1 MDPRR
6 KLQVVSAANPSLRVS
21 AAPKQLSIAPA
32 PANNTQLRVASAPQ
46 QQVKIVVP
54 KGVPQ
59 TQSYTPPPEIKRPKQ
74 SFWNKARDILDANT
88 EADQYRRYMAN
99 QEKVRIRGQNAPGQ
113 VPIIDENPGNII
125 SNTIGAVPR
134 MFNTAANQI
143 VEVGY
148 TAQQQFATRE
158 YSNAVKDLLAAQK
171 SGNRT
176 WYEAAKRRADAAAQ
190 RVSNIEDMIKA
201 TKSNYTENK
210 GGLFNAGTL
219 YNEQDSYEGKLTTGL
234 RKIGG
239 GTAEGMFDV
248 ASLGLTGVAGKQ
260 VAKQGLKQTLKESG
274 KIIAKNAALN
284 TGQGMASSFR
294 QGGDI
299 KDVALSGAASG
310 VIGTGADI
318 ALAGS
323 GGFIARNIS
332 KLRNKFN
339 PIEKQV
345 TKYLTKES
353 SETAIKSILESGF
366 NVPAENIDAITKYV
380 ANETN
385 GQAIDK
391 LVRELSIDPNL
402 ELTPDV
408 IKQLQDNGIKEVK
421 RDANAQY
428 EAQYKDGGITARG
441 QAALDRNVYHELG
454 HHIYINKLTPEE
466 RALFTGT
473 GDASKQ
479 AVGRTGYTQS
489 DINSEDFSDYLDR
502 ALRGRI
508 DEVPAE
514 YQAVVRKYAK
524 IADAIAATE
533 KVPIGT
539 TTINTS
545 LPQTPTN
552 TTKVPVGNLGGI
564 DAVKAAAK
572 TKENAARQIAD
583 AQAQIDELLQSGDT
597 STAALTKIDNL
608 HKTIDNLK
616 VAEQELPSETVIAQ
630 QGVNQT
636 TVDQAGKQ
644 LSGVAPEQVDE
655 AVQTGTTPLAADT
668 TADSAK
674 ITEQVSN
681 AAAGLPQTNDVL
693 VKAPG
698 TNMADANGNLYIEQA
713 VPVKSLVRNADYQ
726 PRTTASGKG
735 TENSVYAKGYQEG
748 MVDQPMLVRKNGDK
762 YEVLGGHSRT
772 LGMERRAAEGLPNPE
787 TVTARVYDN
796 ISDEQAK
803 IIARGAN
810 QGGQYESTLD
820 MAKSIADSMSENVAP
835 SVQKQNMVK
844 GFSFEDYDHLW
855 KTVDTNP
862 VLKEK
867 VFHGAISQ
875 EDVLAISRHA
885 RSKGLDPER
894 TQAVISGLD
903 RNGKLTK
910 QNATN
915 VIDLLSGK
923 IKSGLMRDAQTGL
936 FGDMESAVNSVD
948 LLAEYTKTAKELVRR
963 RNAVK
968 LASKESGLTVTA
980 RNQLQRANAAL
991 DKRLDDISKEIV
1003 QKHNARVG
1011 APQPS
1016 VENPT
1021 LAGFAPVT
1029 QPATPPAKPVYAR
1042 TNDAGKIVTVD
1053 GRTAEDLVAQARQQE
1068 SKFVEDM
1075 RAITAENNGIPNEKF
1090 YSNAV
1095 KKDMARI
1102 VDKIVGKDGR
1112 PPTDILRSTIIVK
1125 DPAGNIDDIMRS
1137 FEQRGYTVWMNDIT
1151 NRYTDGST
1159 GYKDIAIKFVNG
1171 ADDPIVKELQIMTP
1185 NMAAAKN
1192 ELGGHALYKQIENA
1206 PRITPKDFEE
1216 IEALTARMNKLYADA
1231 DALDAAAIKASSVEG
1246 VPSTRALA
1254 GADSAPE
1261 AVTAPISP
1269 SGNTNTLTSSP
1280 STTKNRGSLLRES
1293 VIGDPLST
1301 TSIAENGANVKNIS
1315 ERGFARSLSQTDT
1328 PPEVYENLLGYQSR
1342 PNTQTFDQAAQSIA
1356 QNEQGVL
1363 ESILSKPQAALND
1376 AEHAQALLLLDKA
1389 IKNDQLDLAE
1399 QIASKINV
1407 SGTENGR
1414 AVQIL
1419 AAVRKTTPE
1428 GAYLEVQK
1436 VITEAQKK
1444 GLLPKDYKLPKET
1457 SDAIKGQAQYVQD
1470 MKAYNA
1476 ELAKHLETLDPNSQ
1490 AYADVARELAWGTR
1504 EHELSVAVLGK
1515 KIKDVVPPTVGDKLN
1530 SIVNISLLLNPKT
1543 FIRNI
1548 IGNTANA
1555 TGEAISST
1563 ISTPLDVLASLRTGN
1578 RTVKLPNILKRFG
1591 GFGRG
1596 LKEGAQETELG
1607 VRIGGGGKY
1616 DINPAVFKS
1625 KVMSRI
1631 EKTLGHSLS
1640 DMDKA
1645 FATAQFDETL
1655 DSLMRANKVS
1665 KPTQEMLD
1673 IAENEALYATFQHD
1687 SFIARSLMGAKQ
1699 WLNKAQVKGF
1709 GLGDVVVRYPKTP
1722 GNLVAVG
1729 MDYSPY
1735 GFFKGLVQ
1743 FAKLNQGSNLAAQRE
1758 AVRNLG
1764 RGITGTGLIT
1774 GGYILAQNN
1783 VITARKD
1790 SDKDV
1795 NSLQRNQGQPPF
1807 SFNFSALNRM
1817 LRGEDTKPRPG
1828 DVIANYDWLQPN
1840 AIQLSMGANMA
1851 LNKDAGNKDWISS
1864 TLDQAA
1870 MGLETIE
1877 EQPILAQT
1885 GRFFQTATTP
1895 ADRGGGIPNAIKDSV
1910 VGLPSMFVPSVLN
1923 QTAASIDNQ
1932 ARTSYDP
1939 NPIKQATNKVVAK
1952 LPFASKSLEPVVDS
1966 FGNEVKRQQ
1975 TDNPVTRVFNS
1986 FINPAFV
1993 TKLKQTP
2000 EGQMVLDLYDKTGEK
2015 GQFPRV
2021 TDRKM
2026 QINGESYSLS
2036 PKEIT
2041 EFQKF
2046 TGKETEKAFADL
2058 ANNPGFMNLPDD
2070 EKIKIM
2076 SGIITDISS
2085 AARIKILGNEPKT
2098 VTNDVKAILGGK
2110 VAGFQSKIPDGVND
2124 IAKKYYEK
2132 TTFMDQETYDG
2143 WLKGEPDQI
2152 ATEVAGDLN
2161 KRRPANTK
2169 ELPAY
2174 NGLAKRYA
2182 EYEKAKAEA
2191 KKDGSWTKL
2200 DEKEKE
2206 QEFWKGAIKDSRD
2219 DLTKD
2224 IYDAG
2229 SSGSKDYWEQGLISK
2244 EDIDKAIA
2252 LDDELYAS
2260 GLSKTL
2266 KFSKTFRRSYG
2277 YGIPAAPGEKASGS
2291 GGSGGG
2297 GGRASK
2303 KTGVNELKLRYTP
2316 DAAPTVSRV
2325 PRNVQL
2331 KLTKPAPVQVT
2342 PVRIRL

>member
-21 AAPKQLSIAPA
+21 AAPKQISVAQPTVSNAP
-32 PANNTQLRVASAPQ
+32 LRVATNNPSRGIQ
-46 QQVKIVVP
+46 IR
-54 KGVPQ
+54 VPQ
-59 TQSYTPPPEIKRPKQ
+59 APRSEPQGKYEFA
-74 SFWNKARDILDANT
+74 SFGKTGEKNK
-88 EADQYRRYMAN
+88 
-99 QEKVRIRGQNAPGQ
+99 
-113 VPIIDENPGNII
+113 
-125 SNTIGAVPR
+125 TIFG
-134 MFNTAANQI
+134 
-143 VEVGY
+143 
-148 TAQQQFATRE
+148 
-158 YSNAVKDLLAAQK
+158 
-171 SGNRT
+171 
-176 WYEAAKRRADAAAQ
+176 
-190 RVSNIEDMIKA
+190 
-201 TKSNYTENK
+201 
-210 GGLFNAGTL
+210 
-219 YNEQDSYEGKLTTGL
+219 
-234 RKIGG
+234 
-239 GTAEGMFDV
+239 
-248 ASLGLTGVAGKQ
+248 
-260 VAKQGLKQTLKESG
+260 
-274 KIIAKNAALN
+274 KNAAWLLPKSLEKWDIMGD
-284 TGQGMASSFR
+284 TGKFTGSQQDFLSQFDKQGDEYKKHYVRNITERAQKGDQAAINAYATLRDSGRFK
-294 QGGDI
+294 GGVMDFVEGFNEKLAGGVLREGLRLGGLI
-299 KDVALSGAASG
+299 TSNPITDNPITRAIPGWNKKVEFERNMRRSLENQANIWDTSDLHYTQAGKYGKTAGTVAKGAADVALLVTGSGAAEKAATKIPAFKSVITAAPDASKLVRFGKYATSQLPGSFAGTAIDMAQTKGRGDEINYAQSIG
-310 VIGTGADI
+310 VGTAADI
-318 ALAGS
+318 AAPPIFKGVGKLWRG
-323 GGFIARNIS
+323 ARGAIDPAY
-332 KLRNKFN
+332 KA
-339 PIEKQV
+339 
-345 TKYLTKES
+345 TAKYLAKE
-353 SETAIKSILESGF
+353 TDVAAIKSILGAQLDVPVENLD
-366 NVPAENIDAITKYV
+366 NVASYIAT
-380 ANETN
+380 ETN
-385 GQAIDK
+385 QKAIDK
-391 LVRELSIDPNL
+391 LVKELSLDPNL
-402 ELTPDV
+402 QLTDD
-408 IKQLQDNGIKEVK
+408 IRKQLQDNGIQEIR
-421 RDANAQY
+421 RDPNAQY
-428 EAQYKDGGITARG
+428 EAQYSNNTITARG
-441 QAALDRNVYHELG
+441 QTELDKNVYHELG
-454 HHIYINKLTPEE
+454 HHIYTTKMTPEE
-466 RALFTGT
+466 RALFKGT
-473 GDASKQ
+473 GGASKQ
-479 AVGRTGYTQS
+479 AVGRTGYTQT
-489 DINSEDFSDYLDR
+489 DINSEDFSDYLDK
-502 ALRGRI
+502 AMRGRI
-508 DEVPAE
+508 NEVPDE
-514 YQAVVRKYAK
+514 YKAVVRKYAGL
-524 IADAIAATE
+524 ADDIAATDN
-533 KVPIGT
+533 VPIGT
-539 TTINTS
+539 KINTS
-545 LPQTPTN
+545 PQTPTN

-564 DAVKAAAK
+564 DAIRATIK
-572 TKENAARQIAD
+572 TKESAVQRITE
-583 AQAQIDELLQSGDT
+583 AQAEIDALLQSGDT
-597 STAALTKIDNL
+597 SEAALRKIDNL
-608 HKTIDNLK
+608 QKTIDDLK
-616 VAEQELPSETVIAQ
+616 TVEQELPSETVIAQ

-636 TVDQAGKQ
+636 TVDQAGQQ
-644 LSGVAPEQVDE
+644 LSGVSPQTIED
-655 AVQTGTTPLAADT
+655 AVPTAGTTSLAADAST
-668 TADSAK
+668 DAAKVADQVSQAASQPVRYNVTNNQGRIITNTGLTADDLIA
-674 ITEQVSN
+674 QAQAQRQQFVD
-681 AAAGLPQTNDVL
+681 DV
-693 VKAPG
+693 VAI
-698 TNMADANGNLYIEQA
+698 AQANGGE
-713 VPVKSLVRNADYQ
+713 V
-726 PRTTASGKG
+726 T
-735 TENSVYAKGYQEG
+735 
-748 MVDQPMLVRKNGDK
+748 DK
-762 YEVLGGHSRT
+762 
-772 LGMERRAAEGLPNPE
+772 
-787 TVTARVYDN
+787 
-796 ISDEQAK
+796 
-803 IIARGAN
+803 
-810 QGGQYESTLD
+810 
-820 MAKSIADSMSENVAP
+820 
-835 SVQKQNMVK
+835 
-844 GFSFEDYDHLW
+844 
-855 KTVDTNP
+855 
-862 VLKEK
+862 
-867 VFHGAISQ
+867 AI
-875 EDVLAISRHA
+875 
-885 RSKGLDPER
+885 K
-894 TQAVISGLD
+894 
-903 RNGKLTK
+903 
-910 QNATN
+910 
-915 VIDLLSGK
+915 
-923 IKSGLMRDAQTGL
+923 
-936 FGDMESAVNSVD
+936 
-948 LLAEYTKTAKELVRR
+948 
-963 RNAVK
+963 NAVK
-968 LASKESGLTVTA
+968 VNVERIETKIADKNG
-980 RNQLQRANAAL
+980 AA
-991 DKRLDDISKEIV
+991 
-1003 QKHNARVG
+1003 
-1011 APQPS
+1011 
-1016 VENPT
+1016 
-1021 LAGFAPVT
+1021 
-1029 QPATPPAKPVYAR
+1029 
-1042 TNDAGKIVTVD
+1042 
-1053 GRTAEDLVAQARQQE
+1053 
-1068 SKFVEDM
+1068 
-1075 RAITAENNGIPNEKF
+1075 
-1090 YSNAV
+1090 
-1095 KKDMARI
+1095 
-1102 VDKIVGKDGR
+1102 
-1112 PPTDILRSTIIVK
+1112 PTDILRSTILT
-1125 DPAGNIDDIMRS
+1125 PNPNGTIDGILKS
-1137 FEQRGYTVWMNDIT
+1137 FEDRGYTVWINKGTPDLT
-1151 NRYTDGST
+1151 NRYTDGTT
-1159 GYKDIAIKFVNG
+1159 GYKDIAIKFVKG

-1185 NMAAAKN
+1185 NMAKAKN
-1192 ELGGHALYKQIENA
+1192 EWGGHKLYEQVRAKIG
-1206 PRITPKDFEE
+1206 DFEQAE
-1216 IEALTARMNKLYADA
+1216 ITMNELYQAA
-1231 DALDAAAIKASSVEG
+1231 DALDAAALNSSSVTSL
-1246 VPSTRALA
+1246 PSSALPSA
-1254 GADSAPE
+1254 NGA
-1261 AVTAPISP
+1261 P
-1269 SGNTNTLTSSP
+1269 SDVYPATSSP
-1280 STTKNRGSLLRES
+1280 SSTNLTGTPSTMKNRGSGLLS
-1293 VIGDPLST
+1293 DSIGDPLSNP
-1301 TSIAENGANVKNIS
+1301 SIADNAGNVKNIS

-1342 PNTQTFDQAAQSIA
+1342 PNTQTFDQAAQAIN

-1363 ESILSKPQAALND
+1363 QNVLSKPQGALTD
-1376 AEHAQALLLLDKA
+1376 DETAQALLLLDKA

-1399 QIASKINV
+1399 QIAGKINV

-1428 GAYLEVQK
+1428 GAYLEAQK
-1436 VITEAQKK
+1436 IITEAQQK
-1444 GLLPKDYKLPKET
+1444 GLLPKDFTLPKEMV
-1457 SDAIKGQAQYVQD
+1457 DNIQDQAQYIQD
-1470 MKAYNA
+1470 IKAYNTDL
-1476 ELAKHLETLDPNSQ
+1476 ERYIETLDPNSA
-1490 AYADVARELAWGTR
+1490 AYADAARELAWGTR
-1504 EHELSVAVLGK
+1504 EYELSVAVLGK
-1515 KIKDVVPPTVGDKLN
+1515 TLKDIVPPTVGDKLN
-1530 SIVNISLLLNPKT
+1530 SLVNISLLLNPKT
-1543 FIRNI
+1543 FVRNV

-1578 RTVKLPNILKRFG
+1578 RTVKLPNVLKRLG

-1616 DINPAVFKS
+1616 DINPAVFKG

-1655 DSLMRANKVS
+1655 DSLMRANKVN

-1735 GFFKGLVQ
+1735 GFLKGLVQ
-1743 FAKLNQGSNLAAQRE
+1743 FAKLNQGSNLAAQRA

-1774 GGYILAQNN
+1774 GGYILAQNGI
-1783 VITARKD
+1783 ITARKD

-1851 LNKDAGNKDWISS
+1851 LNKDAGNKDIISS

-1952 LPFASKSLEPVVDS
+1952 LPFASKSLEPVVDT

-1986 FINPAFV
+1986 FVNPAFV

-2110 VAGFQSKIPDGVND
+2110 VAGFQSKIPEGVND

-2277 YGIPAAPGEKASGS
+2277 YGIPAALGEKASGS

-2331 KLTKPAPVQVT
+2331 KLTKPEPVQVT

>member
-21 AAPKQLSIAPA
+21 AAPKQISVAQPTVSNAP
-32 PANNTQLRVASAPQ
+32 LRVATNNPSRGIQ
-46 QQVKIVVP
+46 IR
-54 KGVPQ
+54 VPQ
-59 TQSYTPPPEIKRPKQ
+59 APRSEPQGKYEFA
-74 SFWNKARDILDANT
+74 SFGKTGEKNK
-88 EADQYRRYMAN
+88 
-99 QEKVRIRGQNAPGQ
+99 
-113 VPIIDENPGNII
+113 
-125 SNTIGAVPR
+125 TIFG
-134 MFNTAANQI
+134 
-143 VEVGY
+143 
-148 TAQQQFATRE
+148 
-158 YSNAVKDLLAAQK
+158 
-171 SGNRT
+171 
-176 WYEAAKRRADAAAQ
+176 
-190 RVSNIEDMIKA
+190 
-201 TKSNYTENK
+201 
-210 GGLFNAGTL
+210 
-219 YNEQDSYEGKLTTGL
+219 
-234 RKIGG
+234 
-239 GTAEGMFDV
+239 
-248 ASLGLTGVAGKQ
+248 
-260 VAKQGLKQTLKESG
+260 
-274 KIIAKNAALN
+274 KNAAWLLPKSLEKWDIMGD
-284 TGQGMASSFR
+284 TGKFTGSQQDFLSQFDKQGDEYKKHYVRNITERAQKGDQAAINAYATLRDSGRFK
-294 QGGDI
+294 GGVMDFVEGFNEKLAGGVLREGLRLGGLI
-299 KDVALSGAASG
+299 TSNPITDNPITRAIPGWNKKVEFERNMRRSLENQANIWDTSDLHYTQAGKYGKTAGTVAKGAADVALLVTGSGAAEKAATKIPAFKSVITAAPDASKLVRFGKYATSQLPGSFAGTAIDMAQTKGRGDEINYAQSIG
-310 VIGTGADI
+310 VGTAADI
-318 ALAGS
+318 AAPPIFKGVGKLWRG
-323 GGFIARNIS
+323 ARGAIDPAY
-332 KLRNKFN
+332 KA
-339 PIEKQV
+339 
-345 TKYLTKES
+345 TAKYLAKE
-353 SETAIKSILESGF
+353 TDVAAIKSILGAQLDVPVENLD
-366 NVPAENIDAITKYV
+366 NVASYIAT
-380 ANETN
+380 ETN
-385 GQAIDK
+385 QKAIDK
-391 LVRELSIDPNL
+391 LVKELSLDPNL
-402 ELTPDV
+402 QLTDD
-408 IKQLQDNGIKEVK
+408 IRKQLQDNGIQEIR
-421 RDANAQY
+421 RDPNAQY
-428 EAQYKDGGITARG
+428 EAQYSNNTITARG
-441 QAALDRNVYHELG
+441 QTELDKNVYHELG
-454 HHIYINKLTPEE
+454 HHIYTTKMTPEE
-466 RALFTGT
+466 RALFKGT
-473 GDASKQ
+473 GGASKQ
-479 AVGRTGYTQS
+479 AVGRTGYTQT
-489 DINSEDFSDYLDR
+489 DINSEDFSDYLDK
-502 ALRGRI
+502 AMRGRI
-508 DEVPAE
+508 NEVPDE
-514 YQAVVRKYAK
+514 YKAVVRKYAGL
-524 IADAIAATE
+524 ADDIAATDN
-533 KVPIGT
+533 VPIGT
-539 TTINTS
+539 KINTS
-545 LPQTPTN
+545 PQTPTN

-564 DAVKAAAK
+564 DAIRATVK
-572 TKENAARQIAD
+572 TKESAVQRVAE
-583 AQAQIDELLQSGDT
+583 AQAEIDKILQSGDT
-597 STAALTKIDNL
+597 SEVALSKIDNL
-608 HKTIDNLK
+608 QKTIDDLK
-616 VAEQELPSETVIAQ
+616 IVEQELPSETVIAQ

-644 LSGVAPEQVDE
+644 LSGVAPQQADE
-655 AVQTGTTPLAADT
+655 AVQATAAPLAADAST
-668 TADSAK
+668 DAVKAAD
-674 ITEQVSN
+674 QVSQ
-681 AAAGLPQTNDVL
+681 AASQPVRYNVTN
-693 VKAPG
+693 
-698 TNMADANGNLYIEQA
+698 
-713 VPVKSLVRNADYQ
+713 
-726 PRTTASGKG
+726 
-735 TENSVYAKGYQEG
+735 
-748 MVDQPMLVRKNGDK
+748 
-762 YEVLGGHSRT
+762 
-772 LGMERRAAEGLPNPE
+772 
-787 TVTARVYDN
+787 
-796 ISDEQAK
+796 
-803 IIARGAN
+803 N
-810 QGGQYESTLD
+810 QG
-820 MAKSIADSMSENVAP
+820 
-835 SVQKQNMVK
+835 
-844 GFSFEDYDHLW
+844 
-855 KTVDTNP
+855 
-862 VLKEK
+862 
-867 VFHGAISQ
+867 
-875 EDVLAISRHA
+875 
-885 RSKGLDPER
+885 
-894 TQAVISGLD
+894 
-903 RNGKLTK
+903 
-910 QNATN
+910 
-915 VIDLLSGK
+915 
-923 IKSGLMRDAQTGL
+923 
-936 FGDMESAVNSVD
+936 
-948 LLAEYTKTAKELVRR
+948 
-963 RNAVK
+963 
-968 LASKESGLTVTA
+968 
-980 RNQLQRANAAL
+980 
-991 DKRLDDISKEIV
+991 RLITS
-1003 QKHNARVG
+1003 
-1011 APQPS
+1011 
-1016 VENPT
+1016 
-1021 LAGFAPVT
+1021 
-1029 QPATPPAKPVYAR
+1029 
-1042 TNDAGKIVTVD
+1042 D
-1053 GRTAEDLVAQARQQE
+1053 GRTADDLIKQAQAQRQQYIDD
-1068 SKFVEDM
+1068 VV
-1075 RAITAENNGIPNEKF
+1075 AIAQANGGEVTDKAIK
-1090 YSNAV
+1090 NAV
-1095 KKDMARI
+1095 KVNVERI
-1102 VDKIVGKDGR
+1102 ETKIADKAGR
-1112 PPTDILRSTIIVK
+1112 APTDILRSTILTPDPNGTIDNIVK
-1125 DPAGNIDDIMRS
+1125 Q
-1137 FEQRGYTVWMNDIT
+1137 FEDRGYTVWINNGTPDLT
-1151 NRYTDGST
+1151 NRYTDGT
-1159 GYKDIAIKFVNG
+1159 VGYKDIAIKFVKG

-1185 NMAAAKN
+1185 NMAKAKN
-1192 ELGGHALYKQIENA
+1192 EWGGH
-1206 PRITPKDFEE
+1206 
-1216 IEALTARMNKLYADA
+1216 KLYEQVRAKVGDFVQAEKTMNELYDAA
-1231 DALDAAAIKASSVEG
+1231 DALDARALNSSSVTSL
-1246 VPSTRALA
+1246 PSSALPSA
-1254 GADSAPE
+1254 NGA
-1261 AVTAPISP
+1261 P
-1269 SGNTNTLTSSP
+1269 SDVYPATSSP
-1280 STTKNRGSLLRES
+1280 SSTNLTGTPSTMKNRGSGLLNDS
-1293 VIGDPLST
+1293 IGDPLST
-1301 TSIAENGANVKNIS
+1301 NIIPENAGDVKNIS

-1342 PNTQTFDQAAQSIA
+1342 PNSQTFEQAAQSIN

-1363 ESILSKPQAALND
+1363 ENILSKPQAALND
-1376 AEHAQALLLLDKA
+1376 TEHAQALLLLDKA

-1428 GAYLEVQK
+1428 GAYLEAQK
-1436 VITEAQKK
+1436 VITEAQSK
-1444 GLLPKDYKLPKET
+1444 GLLPKDFKLSKET
-1457 SDAIKGQAQYVQD
+1457 TDAIKGQAQYIQD
-1470 MKAYNA
+1470 VKAYNA
-1476 ELAKHLETLDPNSQ
+1476 DLERYVASLDPNSA
-1490 AYADVARELAWGTR
+1490 AYADASRQLAQSTR
-1504 EHELSVAVLGK
+1504 EYELSVAVLGK
-1515 KIKDVVPPTVGDKLN
+1515 TIKDIVPPTVGDKLN

-1543 FIRNI
+1543 FIRNV
-1548 IGNTANA
+1548 IGNAANA
-1555 TGEAISST
+1555 TGEALSST
-1563 ISTPLDVLASLRTGN
+1563 ISSPLDMLASLKTGKRT
-1578 RTVKLPNILKRFG
+1578 TTLPNVLKRLG
-1591 GFGRG
+1591 GFSRG
-1596 LKEGAQETELG
+1596 LKEGAVETELG

-1665 KPTQEMLD
+1665 KPTREMLD
-1673 IAENEALYATFQHD
+1673 IAEQEALYATFQHD

-1709 GLGDVVVRYPKTP
+1709 GLGDIVVRYPKTP
-1722 GNLVAVG
+1722 GNIVAVG

-1735 GFFKGLVQ
+1735 GFLKGLTQ
-1743 FAKLNQGSNLAAQRE
+1743 FVKLNEKSGLAAQRE

-1952 LPFASKSLEPVVDS
+1952 LPFASKSLEPVVDT

-1986 FINPAFV
+1986 FVNPAFV

-2110 VAGFQSKIPDGVND
+2110 VAGFQSKIPEGVND

-2331 KLTKPAPVQVT
+2331 KLNKPAPVQVT

>member
-21 AAPKQLSIAPA
+21 AAPKQISVAQPTVSNAP
-32 PANNTQLRVASAPQ
+32 LRVATNNPSRGIQ
-46 QQVKIVVP
+46 IR
-54 KGVPQ
+54 VPQ
-59 TQSYTPPPEIKRPKQ
+59 APRSEPQGKYEFA
-74 SFWNKARDILDANT
+74 SFGKTGEKNK
-88 EADQYRRYMAN
+88 
-99 QEKVRIRGQNAPGQ
+99 
-113 VPIIDENPGNII
+113 
-125 SNTIGAVPR
+125 TIFG
-134 MFNTAANQI
+134 
-143 VEVGY
+143 
-148 TAQQQFATRE
+148 
-158 YSNAVKDLLAAQK
+158 
-171 SGNRT
+171 
-176 WYEAAKRRADAAAQ
+176 
-190 RVSNIEDMIKA
+190 
-201 TKSNYTENK
+201 
-210 GGLFNAGTL
+210 
-219 YNEQDSYEGKLTTGL
+219 
-234 RKIGG
+234 
-239 GTAEGMFDV
+239 
-248 ASLGLTGVAGKQ
+248 
-260 VAKQGLKQTLKESG
+260 
-274 KIIAKNAALN
+274 KNAAWLLPKSLEKWDIMGD
-284 TGQGMASSFR
+284 TGKFTGSQQDFLSQFDKQGDEYKKHYVRNITERAQKGDQAAINAYATLRDSGRFK
-294 QGGDI
+294 GGVMDFVEGFNEKLAGGVLREGLRLGGLI
-299 KDVALSGAASG
+299 TSNPITDNPITRAIPGWNKKVEFERNMRRSLENQANIWDTSDLHYTQAGKYGKTAGTVAKGAADVALLVTGSGAAEKAATKIPAFKSVITAAPDASKLVRFGKYATSQLPGSFAGTAIDMAQTKGRGDEINYAQSIG
-310 VIGTGADI
+310 VGTAADI
-318 ALAGS
+318 AAPPIFKGVGKLWRG
-323 GGFIARNIS
+323 ARGAIDPAY
-332 KLRNKFN
+332 KA
-339 PIEKQV
+339 
-345 TKYLTKES
+345 TAKYLAKE
-353 SETAIKSILESGF
+353 TDVAAIKSILGAQLDVPVENLD
-366 NVPAENIDAITKYV
+366 NVASYIAT
-380 ANETN
+380 ETN
-385 GQAIDK
+385 QKAIDK
-391 LVRELSIDPNL
+391 LVKELSLDPNL
-402 ELTPDV
+402 QLTDD
-408 IKQLQDNGIKEVK
+408 IRKQLQDNGIQEIR
-421 RDANAQY
+421 RDPNAQY
-428 EAQYKDGGITARG
+428 EAQYSNNTITARG
-441 QAALDRNVYHELG
+441 QTELDKNVYHELG
-454 HHIYINKLTPEE
+454 HHIYTTKMTPEE
-466 RALFTGT
+466 QALFKGS
-473 GDASKQ
+473 GGASKQ
-479 AVGRTGYTQS
+479 AVGRTGYTQT
-489 DINSEDFSDYLDR
+489 DINSEDFSDYLDK
-502 ALRGRI
+502 AMRGRI
-508 DEVPAE
+508 DEVPDE
-514 YQAVVRKYAK
+514 FQAVVRKYAGL
-524 IADAIAATE
+524 ADEIAATDN
-533 KVPIGT
+533 VPIGT
-539 TTINTS
+539 KINTS
-545 LPQTPTN
+545 PQTPTN
-552 TTKVPVGNLGGI
+552 TTKVPVGNNVTAFNKRLIDTYSTPKPITDYAIGESVSVATPQGGQVDGI
-564 DAVKAAAK
+564 ITKKPDFSQDLRFTGNDFEVQLADGRTIK
-572 TKENAARQIAD
+572 TDGAGFDQPTT
-583 AQAQIDELLQSGDT
+583 AQIND
-597 STAALTKIDNL
+597 
-608 HKTIDNLK
+608 
-616 VAEQELPSETVIAQ
+616 
-630 QGVNQT
+630 
-636 TVDQAGKQ
+636 AGQQ
-644 LSGVAPEQVDE
+644 LSGVSPQTVED
-655 AVQTGTTPLAADT
+655 AVQTTGATSLAADAST
-668 TADSAK
+668 DAAKVAD
-674 ITEQVSN
+674 QVSQ
-681 AAAGLPQTNDVL
+681 AASQPVRYNVTNQQ
-693 VKAPG
+693 G
-698 TNMADANGNLYIEQA
+698 
-713 VPVKSLVRNADYQ
+713 
-726 PRTTASGKG
+726 
-735 TENSVYAKGYQEG
+735 
-748 MVDQPMLVRKNGDK
+748 
-762 YEVLGGHSRT
+762 
-772 LGMERRAAEGLPNPE
+772 
-787 TVTARVYDN
+787 
-796 ISDEQAK
+796 K
-803 IIARGAN
+803 II
-810 QGGQYESTLD
+810 
-820 MAKSIADSMSENVAP
+820 
-835 SVQKQNMVK
+835 
-844 GFSFEDYDHLW
+844 
-855 KTVDTNP
+855 TN
-862 VLKEK
+862 
-867 VFHGAISQ
+867 
-875 EDVLAISRHA
+875 
-885 RSKGLDPER
+885 
-894 TQAVISGLD
+894 
-903 RNGKLTK
+903 
-910 QNATN
+910 
-915 VIDLLSGK
+915 
-923 IKSGLMRDAQTGL
+923 
-936 FGDMESAVNSVD
+936 
-948 LLAEYTKTAKELVRR
+948 
-963 RNAVK
+963 
-968 LASKESGLTVTA
+968 
-980 RNQLQRANAAL
+980 
-991 DKRLDDISKEIV
+991 
-1003 QKHNARVG
+1003 
-1011 APQPS
+1011 
-1016 VENPT
+1016 
-1021 LAGFAPVT
+1021 
-1029 QPATPPAKPVYAR
+1029 
-1042 TNDAGKIVTVD
+1042 D
-1053 GRTAEDLVAQARQQE
+1053 GRTADDLIAQAQQQRQQ
-1068 SKFVEDM
+1068 FVDDVV
-1075 RAITAENNGIPNEKF
+1075 AIAQANGGEVTDKAIA
-1090 YSNAV
+1090 NAV
-1095 KKDMARI
+1095 KVNVERI
-1102 VDKIVGKDGR
+1102 ETKIADKSGR
-1112 PPTDILRSTIIVK
+1112 APTDILRSTILTP
-1125 DPAGNIDDIMRS
+1125 DPNGTIDGILKS
-1137 FEQRGYTVWMNDIT
+1137 FEDRGYTVWINKGTPDLT
-1151 NRYTDGST
+1151 NRYTDGT
-1159 GYKDIAIKFVNG
+1159 VGYKDIAIKFVKG

-1185 NMAAAKN
+1185 NMAKAKN
-1192 ELGGHALYKQIENA
+1192 EWGGHKLYEQVRAKIG
-1206 PRITPKDFEE
+1206 DFEQAE
-1216 IEALTARMNKLYADA
+1216 ITMNELYQAA
-1231 DALDAAAIKASSVEG
+1231 DALDAAALNSSSVTSL
-1246 VPSTRALA
+1246 PSSALPSA
-1254 GADSAPE
+1254 NGA
-1261 AVTAPISP
+1261 P
-1269 SGNTNTLTSSP
+1269 SDVYPATSSP
-1280 STTKNRGSLLRES
+1280 SSTNLTGTPSTMKNRGSGLLS
-1293 VIGDPLST
+1293 DSIGDPLST
-1301 TSIAENGANVKNIS
+1301 NSITENAGDVKNIS

-1342 PNTQTFDQAAQSIA
+1342 PNTQTFDQAAQAIN
-1356 QNEQGVL
+1356 QDEQGVL
-1363 ESILSKPQAALND
+1363 KNVLSKPQGALTD
-1376 AEHAQALLLLDKA
+1376 DETAQALLLLDKA

-1399 QIASKINV
+1399 QIAGKINV

-1428 GAYLEVQK
+1428 GAYLEAQK
-1436 VITEAQKK
+1436 VITEAQQK
-1444 GLLPKDYKLPKET
+1444 GLLPKDFTLPKET
-1457 SDAIKGQAQYVQD
+1457 VDAIQGQAQYIQD
-1470 MKAYNA
+1470 IKAYNG
-1476 ELAKHLETLDPNSQ
+1476 ELERYVASLDPNSA
-1490 AYADVARELAWGTR
+1490 AYADAARELAWGTR
-1504 EHELSVAVLGK
+1504 EYELSVAMLGK
-1515 KIKDVVPPTVGDKLN
+1515 SIKEIVPPTVGDKLN
-1530 SIVNISLLLNPKT
+1530 SLVNISLLLNPKT
-1543 FIRNI
+1543 FIRNV

-1555 TGEAISST
+1555 AGEAVSST
-1563 ISTPLDVLASLRTGN
+1563 IASPLDALASLMTGKRT
-1578 RTVKLPNILKRFG
+1578 TKLPNVLKRLG

-1607 VRIGGGGKY
+1607 VRIGGGGKF

-1655 DSLMRANKVS
+1655 DSLMRANKAKV
-1665 KPTQEMLD
+1665 PTQEMLD
-1673 IAENEALYATFQHD
+1673 IAEQEALYATFQHD

-1699 WLNKAQVKGF
+1699 WLNKAQIKGF

-1722 GNLVAVG
+1722 GNLVSVG

-1774 GGYILAQNN
+1774 GGYVLAQNN
-1783 VITARKD
+1783 IITARKD

-1807 SFNFSALNRM
+1807 SFNFTALGRL
-1817 LRGEDTKPRPG
+1817 LRGEDTTPKPG

-1851 LNKDAGNKDWISS
+1851 LNKDAGAKDWIS
-1864 TLDQAA
+1864 TALDQAA

-1952 LPFASKSLEPVVDS
+1952 LPFASKSLEPVVDT

-1986 FINPAFV
+1986 FVNPAFV

-2110 VAGFQSKIPDGVND
+2110 VAGFQSKIPEGVND

-2244 EDIDKAIA
+2244 EDIDKAIS

-2331 KLTKPAPVQVT
+2331 KLNKPAPVQVT

>member
-99 QEKVRIRGQNAPGQ
+99 QEKVRIGGQNAPGQ

-294 QGGDI
+294 QGGDV
-299 KDVALSGAASG
+299 KDIALSGAVSG
-310 VIGTGADI
+310 VVGTGADV
-318 ALAGS
+318 ALAGG

-332 KLRNKFN
+332 KLKNKLN
-339 PIEKQV
+339 PFEKQV
-345 TKYLTKES
+345 TKYLTQES

-366 NVPAENIDAITKYV
+366 NVPVENLDAITKYV
-380 ANETN
+380 ATETN
-385 GQAIDK
+385 EKAIDK
-391 LVRELSIDPNL
+391 LVKELSIDPNL

-441 QAALDRNVYHELG
+441 QAELDKYVYQELG
-454 HHIYINKLTPEE
+454 HHIYLNRLTPEE
-466 RALFTGT
+466 KLLFKGE
-473 GDASKQ
+473 GVASKKS
-479 AVGRTGYTQS
+479 VGRTGYTQD
-489 DINSEDFSDYLDR
+489 DINSEDFTDYFDK
-502 ALRGRI
+502 AMRGRI

-514 YQAVVRKYAK
+514 YQAVIRKYAN
-524 IADAIAATE
+524 IADEIAATDN
-533 KVPIGT
+533 VPIGT
-539 TTINTS
+539 KINTS
-545 LPQTPTN
+545 PQTPTN

-564 DAVKAAAK
+564 DAIRATVK
-572 TKENAARQIAD
+572 TKESAVQRVAE
-583 AQAQIDELLQSGDT
+583 AQAEIDKILQSGDT
-597 STAALTKIDNL
+597 SEVALSKIDNL
-608 HKTIDNLK
+608 QKTIDDLK
-616 VAEQELPSETVIAQ
+616 IVEQELPSETVIAQ

-644 LSGVAPEQVDE
+644 LSGVAPQQADE
-655 AVQTGTTPLAADT
+655 AVQATAAPLAADAST
-668 TADSAK
+668 DAVKVAD
-674 ITEQVSN
+674 QVSQAASQPVVKISDELSTVPGINTTIKNIN
-681 AAAGLPQTNDVL
+681 AGQLEIGSDALGDIDLAQIQKYVDDIQSGKPIDPLVVTIENGKVYLQDGKHRLAALQQLGINDVPVV
-693 VKAPG
+693 VK
-698 TNMADANGNLYIEQA
+698 
-713 VPVKSLVRNADYQ
+713 
-726 PRTTASGKG
+726 
-735 TENSVYAKGYQEG
+735 
-748 MVDQPMLVRKNGDK
+748 
-762 YEVLGGHSRT
+762 GG
-772 LGMERRAAEGLPNPE
+772 GELPETSILNTGNPE
-787 TVTARVYDN
+787 TL
-796 ISDEQAK
+796 AK
-803 IIARGAN
+803 
-810 QGGQYESTLD
+810 D
-820 MAKSIADSMSENVAP
+820 V
-835 SVQKQNMVK
+835 
-844 GFSFEDYDHLW
+844 
-855 KTVDTNP
+855 
-862 VLKEK
+862 
-867 VFHGAISQ
+867 SQ
-875 EDVLAISRHA
+875 
-885 RSKGLDPER
+885 
-894 TQAVISGLD
+894 
-903 RNGKLTK
+903 
-910 QNATN
+910 
-915 VIDLLSGK
+915 
-923 IKSGLMRDAQTGL
+923 
-936 FGDMESAVNSVD
+936 
-948 LLAEYTKTAKELVRR
+948 
-963 RNAVK
+963 
-968 LASKESGLTVTA
+968 
-980 RNQLQRANAAL
+980 
-991 DKRLDDISKEIV
+991 
-1003 QKHNARVG
+1003 
-1011 APQPS
+1011 
-1016 VENPT
+1016 
-1021 LAGFAPVT
+1021 
-1029 QPATPPAKPVYAR
+1029 
-1042 TNDAGKIVTVD
+1042 
-1053 GRTAEDLVAQARQQE
+1053 
-1068 SKFVEDM
+1068 
-1075 RAITAENNGIPNEKF
+1075 
-1090 YSNAV
+1090 
-1095 KKDMARI
+1095 
-1102 VDKIVGKDGR
+1102 
-1112 PPTDILRSTIIVK
+1112 
-1125 DPAGNIDDIMRS
+1125 
-1137 FEQRGYTVWMNDIT
+1137 
-1151 NRYTDGST
+1151 
-1159 GYKDIAIKFVNG
+1159 
-1171 ADDPIVKELQIMTP
+1171 
-1185 NMAAAKN
+1185 
-1192 ELGGHALYKQIENA
+1192 
-1206 PRITPKDFEE
+1206 
-1216 IEALTARMNKLYADA
+1216 
-1231 DALDAAAIKASSVEG
+1231 
-1246 VPSTRALA
+1246 
-1254 GADSAPE
+1254 
-1261 AVTAPISP
+1261 
-1269 SGNTNTLTSSP
+1269 
-1280 STTKNRGSLLRES
+1280 
-1293 VIGDPLST
+1293 
-1301 TSIAENGANVKNIS
+1301 
-1315 ERGFARSLSQTDT
+1315 RGFAKSLSQTDT

-1342 PNTQTFDQAAQSIA
+1342 PNTETFDMASKAIETD
-1356 QNEQGVL
+1356 EQGVL
-1363 ESILSKPQAALND
+1363 QSILSKNQGALTD
-1376 AEHAQALLLLDKA
+1376 DETAQALLLLDKA
-1389 IKNDQLDLAE
+1389 IKNDQLQLAE
-1399 QIASKINV
+1399 QIAGKINV

-1428 GAYLEVQK
+1428 GAYLEAQK
-1436 VITEAQKK
+1436 IITEAQEK
-1444 GLLPKDYKLPKET
+1444 GLLPKDFKLSKET
-1457 SDAIKGQAQYVQD
+1457 TDAIQTQAQYIQD
-1470 MKAYNA
+1470 LKAYNTD
-1476 ELAKHLETLDPNSQ
+1476 LERYVDTLDPNSY
-1490 AYADVARELAWGTR
+1490 AYAEATRELAQATR
-1504 EHELSVAVLGK
+1504 QYELSVAVLGK
-1515 KIKDVVPPTVGDKLN
+1515 TLKDIVPATAGDKLN
-1530 SIVNISLLLNPKT
+1530 SLVNISLLLNPKT
-1543 FIRNI
+1543 FIRNV

-1986 FINPAFV
+1986 FVNPAFV

-2110 VAGFQSKIPDGVND
+2110 VAGFQSKIPEGVND

-2331 KLTKPAPVQVT
+2331 KLNKPAPVQVT